1 MSLTL
6 FVIDTKLA
14 QNRISGTFTLILT
27 SFSFKVVTS
36 KTLPTISYLTSLDKY
51 QIINIVYLALC
62 CVWHSVCAS
71 LNIEHE
77 KKFYL
82 DKVVLCCFASFFTL
96 IQILFAISFMKSYQ
110 KIKALKKLE
119 DKFTKQLDPIN
130 LEEYDE

>member
-1 MSLTL
+1 L

-71 LNIEHE
+71 LNIDHE
-77 KKFYL
+77 KKFFL
-82 DKVVLCCFASFFTL
+82 DKVVLCCFASVFTL
-96 IQILFAISFMKSYQ
+96 IQLTFTFSFMKSYQ
-110 KIKALKKLE
+110 KIKALKHLE
-119 DKFTKQLDPIN
+119 DKFTKQLDHN
-130 LEEYDE
+130 QLDEDE

>member
-1 MSLTL
+1 MTL

-71 LNIEHE
+71 LNIDHE
-77 KKFYL
+77 KKFFL
-82 DKVVLCCFASFFTL
+82 DKVVLCCFASVFTL
-96 IQILFAISFMKSYQ
+96 IQLTFTFSFMKSYQ
-110 KIKALKKLE
+110 KIKALKHLE
-119 DKFTKQLDPIN
+119 DKFTKQLDHN
-130 LEEYDE
+130 QLDEDE

>member
-1 MSLTL
+1 LTL

-77 KKFYL
+77 KKFFL
-82 DKVVLCCFASFFTL
+82 DKVVLCCFASVFTL
-96 IQILFAISFMKSYQ
+96 IQLTFTFSFMKSYQ
-110 KIKALKKLE
+110 KIKALKHLE
-119 DKFTKQLDPIN
+119 DKFTKQLDHKQ
-130 LEEYDE
+130 LDEDE

>member
-1 MSLTL
+1 M

-71 LNIEHE
+71 LNIDHE
-77 KKFYL
+77 KKFFL
-82 DKVVLCCFASFFTL
+82 DKVVLCCFASVFTL
-96 IQILFAISFMKSYQ
+96 IQLTFTFSFMKSYQ
-110 KIKALKKLE
+110 KIKALKHLE
-119 DKFTKQLDPIN
+119 DKFTKQLDHN
-130 LEEYDE
+130 QLDEDE

>member
-1 MSLTL
+1 LTL

-71 LNIEHE
+71 LNIDHE
-77 KKFYL
+77 KKFFL
-82 DKVVLCCFASFFTL
+82 DKVVLCCFASVFTL
-96 IQILFAISFMKSYQ
+96 IQLTFTFSFMKSYQ
-110 KIKALKKLE
+110 KIKALKHLE
-119 DKFTKQLDPIN
+119 DKFTKQLDHN
-130 LEEYDE
+130 QLDEDE